1 MKKLVLIFPLF
12 LFAKES
18 ILSNLQI
25 KKLNL
30 DKKYTIQDS
39 KETKKSWI
47 NPVMLQYSVSQN
59 NSLHTI
65 KTTNQNFS
73 ISLNQPIFKSGA
85 IYYSIKYANDNK
97 NYNLKELKLKKREL
111 IKQALDFAIDY
122 KINQL
127 NEELLKLNIDNAK
140 IDVKNKKEQYQ
151 NGTLD
156 LSFLNNAIIYLNSLK
171 LSMEDLKMNDVNL
184 KYAFK
189 NISDMN
195 IKNVNIHLFKIIP
208 FNKYIQNNIELNAVK
223 RRSVINNDLYK
234 MQIGN
239 TLFTISL
246 NASYNY
252 QKTIYSKNNF
262 QFQNNTNNF
271 YSVGVGISLPLDFT
285 AGEKIQKSKI
295 NYLNSKLDIIQKR
308 RELKNSFE
316 NTLKQIKYIQNK
328 IKIYKQNIKLYNE
341 LISTTKDSIKA
352 GNATLD
358 DLETLENTKATNN
371 INIEILKLQIQKL
384 LLNLYYKTTFFSN

>member
-1 MKKLVLIFPLF
+1 
-12 LFAKES
+12 
-18 ILSNLQI
+18 
-25 KKLNL
+25 
-30 DKKYTIQDS
+30 
-39 KETKKSWI
+39 
-47 NPVMLQYSVSQN
+47 
-59 NSLHTI
+59 
-65 KTTNQNFS
+65 
-73 ISLNQPIFKSGA
+73 
-85 IYYSIKYANDNK
+85 
-97 NYNLKELKLKKREL
+97 
-111 IKQALDFAIDY
+111 
-122 KINQL
+122 
-127 NEELLKLNIDNAK
+127 
-140 IDVKNKKEQYQ
+140 
-151 NGTLD
+151 
-156 LSFLNNAIIYLNSLK
+156 
-171 LSMEDLKMNDVNL
+171 MNDVNL